1 MASEQPRVLSRRR
14 FLASL
19 AASVALRPAAALG
32 EPQPVSALSGPQEC
46 VPGLPPDASWS
57 YSRAHTLAV
66 RTNTCVPE
74 LAPPHLPWTPRE
86 LPPFNAAEIGAVLRQ
101 RFPLLRQHFVF
112 EYYPWYSTD
121 PWRHWNQ
128 WQRVPPFDLA
138 ASSVPRLGP
147 YDSRDLRVIEQHARW
162 MLDAG
167 VGAINLSWWG
177 RGSPEDQVVT
187 QIMDVMRDHGLKVTF
202 HLEPYSVMRT
212 ETYTSDIQYLLT
224 EYGEKRRWDC
234 FLMLFDADGVE
245 GPVFKSFATILPS
258 ESTDCHGRTSPI
270 ALYRPD
276 SVWRQQTDTVRD
288 TFRHDFDQITLLCD
302 VSSVYR
308 VQAAGFDGLAIYD
321 NYVRPDMWP
330 TIAGW
335 CRDVNL
341 VFSFN
346 INAGFDG
353 IAQRNVPPDSCYR
366 PPTFEPPAEVDWSTS
381 FDREGARRL
390 AEWRID
396 DSMRTTLNLQTDTT
410 LPASR
415 TGFFLTYI
423 NSFNEWHEGTAFEPM
438 KDFAALTPE
447 ELPYAYHNP
456 ANGEYRLE
464 YLKSR
469 LRLILG

>member
-1 MASEQPRVLSRRR
+1 MLSRRR

-19 AASVALRPAAALG
+19 AASAAFRPFAAAALG
-32 EPQPVSALSGPQEC
+32 ASEEY
-46 VPGLPPDASWS
+46 VPGPLPDESWN
-57 YSRAHTLAV
+57 YSRAHTFAV
-66 RTNTCVPE
+66 RTNTSVAE
-74 LAPPHLPWTPRE
+74 LLPPRLPATPPE
-86 LPPFNAAEIGAVLRQ
+86 LPPFDAAAVGRVLRQ
-101 RFPLLRQHFVF
+101 RFPSLRQHFVF

-138 ASSVPRLGP
+138 AFSVPRLGA
-147 YDSRDLRVIEQHARW
+147 YDSRDTRVIEQHAQW
-162 MLDAG
+162 MIEAG
-167 VGAINLSWWG
+167 VGSINVSWWG
-177 RGSPEDQVVT
+177 RGSLEDQAVPR
-187 QIMDVMRDHGLKVTF
+187 IMDVMRDHGIKVTF
-202 HLEPYSVMRT
+202 HLEPYATMRT
-212 ETYTSDIQYLLT
+212 ENYASDIQYLLT

-234 FLMLFDADGVE
+234 FLMLHDADGVE
-245 GPVFKSFATILPS
+245 GPVFKSFATILPA

-288 TFRHDFDQITLLCD
+288 TFRHEFDQITLLCD

-308 VQAAGFDGLAIYD
+308 VRAAGFDGLAIYD

-366 PPTFEPPAEVDWSTS
+366 PPRFEPPLSEMAPVFDW
-381 FDREGARRL
+381 DNWIHREAARGL
-390 AEWRID
+390 AQWRID
-396 DSMRTTLNLQTDTT
+396 DSMRTTLNLQTDTA
-410 LPASR
+410 LPPAR

-423 NSFNEWHEGTAFEPM
+423 NSFNEWHEGTVFEPM
-438 KDFAALTPE
+438 KNRAALAPE
-447 ELPYAYHNP
+447 ERPYGYHNT
-456 ANGEYRLE
+456 ADGGYRLE
-464 YLKSR
+464 YPEVEAAADSR
-469 LRLILG
+469 MSGGRHRL